1 MSNMTIHVVQA
12 GETVGSIAESYG
24 VDPARLAADNAVPPS
39 GALAVGQT
47 LVVRFPRQVHAVR
60 AGETLASIAEAYGTT
75 VRRLWQ
81 NNWPLGGGA
90 ALQPGQVLVISYFD
104 EPLGAAAFNGYAY
117 PYIDMSL
124 LNAELPYLTYLT
136 PFTYGITADGDLL
149 QLEDDALLSAARQR
163 GVRPVMHLSTMTET
177 GQFDTQRATLVL
189 TDSAVQDRL
198 VDQVQ
203 QTLRRRGYAG
213 LDVDFEFLPG
223 QLAAAYAAFL
233 ARLRRLLNSQGFFLW
248 AALAP
253 KTSARQ
259 AGLLYEGHDY
269 AAVGAAV
276 DGVLLMTYEWGYTY
290 GPPMAVA
297 PLGQVRAVLDY
308 ALTAVAPEKI
318 FMGIPLYGYDWPL
331 PFVSGE
337 TRAESLSPVQAVE
350 RALRHDIAIQYD
362 AAAQAPYYHYT
373 DRGGREH
380 AVWFEDARSIEA
392 KLRLADEYHLQ
403 GVGYWNLTRPFPQ
416 NWAVLASL
424 FDIETL
430 L

>member
-1 MSNMTIHVVQA
+1 MKDNENKKVDLLEELTDSNEEITNLI
-12 GETVGSIAESYG
+12 EKYDAESRYRTLKG
-24 VDPARLAADNAVPPS
+24 LPGKLISLWLAAMSLFHLATAGLVTMPLAIQRAVHLTFSITAVFILYPATRR
-39 GALAVGQT
+39 GAKDRTPWYDWLLAAAGQYRT
-47 LVVRFPRQVHAVR
+47 
-60 AGETLASIAEAYGTT
+60 
-75 VRRLWQ
+75 
-81 NNWPLGGGA
+81 A
-90 ALQPGQVLVISYFD
+90 AL
-104 EPLGAAAFNGYAY
+104 
-117 PYIDMSL
+117 
-124 LNAELPYLTYLT
+124 
-136 PFTYGITADGDLL
+136 
-149 QLEDDALLSAARQR
+149 
-163 GVRPVMHLSTMTET
+163 MHLSTLTEE
-177 GQFDTQRATLVL
+177 GRFDNARSTLIL
-189 TDSAVQDRL
+189 EDADAQDALVQSIL
-198 VDQVQ
+198 ETVQ
-203 QTLRRRGYAG
+203 ARHYFG
-213 LDVDFEFLPG
+213 LDVDFEYVLPE
-223 QLAAAYAAFL
+223 QREAYAAFIT
-233 ARLRRLLNSQGFFLW
+233 RLREALNPLGCPVVV
-248 AALAP
+248 ALAP
-253 KTSARQ
+253 KTSAAQR
-259 AGLLYEGHDY
+259 GLLYEAHDY
-269 AAVGAAV
+269 ALLSAAANAVF
-276 DGVLLMTYEWGYTY
+276 LMTYEWGYAY

-318 FMGIPLYGYDWPL
+318 FVGIPLYGYDWPL
-331 PFVSGE
+331 PFVSGK

>member
-1 MSNMTIHVVQA
+1 MTEQLQDYERRHLEQVRSLA
-12 GETVGSIAESYG
+12 PECTLFLKRSGKLPLPGPCDIALYG
-24 VDPARLAADNAVPPS
+24 S
-39 GALAVGQT
+39 GARHTVQGGT
-47 LVVRFPRQVHAVR
+47 GSGEVNSRFSVTVEEGLREAGFQILTADWLDRYDAVR
-60 AGETLASIAEAYGTT
+60 K
-75 VRRLWQ
+75 Q
-81 NNWPLGGGA
+81 
-90 ALQPGQVLVISYFD
+90 
-104 EPLGAAAFNGYAY
+104 
-117 PYIDMSL
+117 
-124 LNAELPYLTYLT
+124 
-136 PFTYGITADGDLL
+136 
-149 QLEDDALLSAARQR
+149 
-163 GVRPVMHLSTMTET
+163 
-177 GQFDTQRATLVL
+177 
-189 TDSAVQDRL
+189 
-198 VDQVQ
+198 
-203 QTLRRRGYAG
+203 
-213 LDVDFEFLPG
+213 
-223 QLAAAYAAFL
+223 AYAAFIT
-233 ARLRRLLNSQGFFLW
+233 RLREALNPLGCPVIV
-248 AALAP
+248 ALAP
-253 KTSARQ
+253 KTSAAQR
-259 AGLLYEGHDY
+259 GLLYEAHDY
-269 AAVGAAV
+269 ALLGAAANAV
-276 DGVLLMTYEWGYTY
+276 FLMTYEWGYAY

>member
-1 MSNMTIHVVQA
+1 MCA
-12 GETVGSIAESYG
+12 
-24 VDPARLAADNAVPPS
+24 
-39 GALAVGQT
+39 
-47 LVVRFPRQVHAVR
+47 
-60 AGETLASIAEAYGTT
+60 
-75 VRRLWQ
+75 
-81 NNWPLGGGA
+81 NNPH
-90 ALQPGQVLVISYFD
+90 S
-104 EPLGAAAFNGYAY
+104 
-117 PYIDMSL
+117 
-124 LNAELPYLTYLT
+124 
-136 PFTYGITADGDLL
+136 
-149 QLEDDALLSAARQR
+149 
-163 GVRPVMHLSTMTET
+163 
-177 GQFDTQRATLVL
+177 
-189 TDSAVQDRL
+189 
-198 VDQVQ
+198 
-203 QTLRRRGYAG
+203 
-213 LDVDFEFLPG
+213 
-223 QLAAAYAAFL
+223 
-233 ARLRRLLNSQGFFLW
+233 
-248 AALAP
+248 
-253 KTSARQ
+253 
-259 AGLLYEGHDY
+259 
-269 AAVGAAV
+269 
-276 DGVLLMTYEWGYTY
+276 YEWGYAY

-373 DRGGREH
+373 DHGGREH

>member
-1 MSNMTIHVVQA
+1 MQIYIVRPGDSLYSVARRFGTNESRLAEINQLSDPSRLAIGMSLVIPG
-12 GETVGSIAESYG
+12 GEEAARGSIE
-24 VDPARLAADNAVPPS
+24 VNAYDYPNVS
-39 GALAVGQT
+39 SEVLE
-47 LVVRFPRQVHAVR
+47 
-60 AGETLASIAEAYGTT
+60 ET
-75 VRRLWQ
+75 
-81 NNWPLGGGA
+81 N
-90 ALQPGQVLVISYFD
+90 
-104 EPLGAAAFNGYAY
+104 
-117 PYIDMSL
+117 
-124 LNAELPYLTYLT
+124 PYLTYLC
-136 PFTYGITADGDLL
+136 PFCYSARADGSLSGIDDERLISIARSWQTAPLMVVTNLSESCGFSSDIAHSLLTDEAAQSALLENITAVLREKNYYGLNINFEYIYPFDRDSYS
-149 QLEDDALLSAARQR
+149 QFVARAAERMHAL
-163 GVRPVMHLSTMTET
+163 GYPVST
-177 GQFDTQRATLVL
+177 
-189 TDSAVQDRL
+189 
-198 VDQVQ
+198 
-203 QTLRRRGYAG
+203 
-213 LDVDFEFLPG
+213 
-223 QLAAAYAAFL
+223 
-233 ARLRRLLNSQGFFLW
+233 
-248 AALAP
+248 ALAP
-253 KTSARQ
+253 KESAEQ
-259 AGLLYEGHDY
+259 GGLLYTAHDY
-269 AAVGAAV
+269 AAHGRYADRVV
-276 DGVLLMTYEWGYTY
+276 LMTYEWGYTY

>member
-1 MSNMTIHVVQA
+1 MYKRQS
-12 GETVGSIAESYG
+12 GESVYSIALRYG
-24 VDPARLAADNAVPPS
+24 LSVRTLYQNNPALGGRS
-39 GALAVGQT
+39 ALYPGQT
-47 LVVRFPRQVHAVR
+47 LVIAYNDTPTR
-60 AGETLASIAEAYGTT
+60 TLAVNAYSYPFI
-75 VRRLWQ
+75 R
-81 NNWPLGGGA
+81 GGLLDA
-90 ALQPGQVLVISYFD
+90 A
-104 EPLGAAAFNGYAY
+104 
-117 PYIDMSL
+117 
-124 LNAELPYLTYLT
+124 LPYLTYLT
-136 PFTYGITADGDLL
+136 PFTYGINADGTLL
-149 QLEDDALLSAARQR
+149 PLADEWLLAAAGQYRTAAL
-163 GVRPVMHLSTMTET
+163 MHLSTLTEE
-177 GQFDTQRATLVL
+177 GHFDNARSTLIL
-189 TDSAVQDRL
+189 EGADAQDALVQSIL
-198 VDQVQ
+198 ETVQ
-203 QTLRRRGYAG
+203 ARHYFG
-213 LDVDFEFLPG
+213 LDVDFEYVLPE
-223 QLAAAYAAFL
+223 QREAYAAFIT
-233 ARLRRLLNSQGFFLW
+233 RLREALNPLGCPVVV
-248 AALAP
+248 ALAP
-253 KTSARQ
+253 KTSAAQR
-259 AGLLYEGHDY
+259 GLLYEAHDY
-269 AAVGAAV
+269 ALLGAAANAV
-276 DGVLLMTYEWGYTY
+276 FLMTYEWGYAY

-373 DRGGREH
+373 DHGGREH

>member
-1 MSNMTIHVVQA
+1 
-12 GETVGSIAESYG
+12 
-24 VDPARLAADNAVPPS
+24 
-39 GALAVGQT
+39 
-47 LVVRFPRQVHAVR
+47 
-60 AGETLASIAEAYGTT
+60 
-75 VRRLWQ
+75 
-81 NNWPLGGGA
+81 
-90 ALQPGQVLVISYFD
+90 
-104 EPLGAAAFNGYAY
+104 
-117 PYIDMSL
+117 
-124 LNAELPYLTYLT
+124 
-136 PFTYGITADGDLL
+136 
-149 QLEDDALLSAARQR
+149 
-163 GVRPVMHLSTMTET
+163 MHLSTLTEE
-177 GQFDTQRATLVL
+177 GRFDNARSTLIL
-189 TDSAVQDRL
+189 EDADAQDALVQSIL
-198 VDQVQ
+198 ETVQ
-203 QTLRRRGYAG
+203 ARHYFG
-213 LDVDFEFLPG
+213 LDVDFEYVLPE
-223 QLAAAYAAFL
+223 QREAYAAFIT
-233 ARLRRLLNSQGFFLW
+233 RLREALNPLGCPVVV
-248 AALAP
+248 ALAP
-253 KTSARQ
+253 KTSAAQR
-259 AGLLYEGHDY
+259 GLLYEAHDY
-269 AAVGAAV
+269 ALLGAAANAV
-276 DGVLLMTYEWGYTY
+276 FLMTYEWGYTY

-403 GVGYWNLTRPFPQ
+403 GVGYWNLARPFPQ

>member
-1 MSNMTIHVVQA
+1 MEGLREYLLRLLWAALVCGIVNRTAKGSVCAPVIRLLCGVFLTVVLVQPLCGLSFEEPLRWTEDLNALGAEIVAQGSQEAQAQKEAIIKTRLEAYIVEKAAQA
-12 GETVGSIAESYG
+12 GASVTADITLGGDGLPRAVTVT
-24 VDPARLAADNAVPPS
+24 
-39 GALAVGQT
+39 GALSPAAKG
-47 LVVRFPRQVHAVR
+47 
-60 AGETLASIAEAYGTT
+60 
-75 VRRLWQ
+75 RLKRMLTQ
-81 NNWPLGGGA
+81 ELGIPL
-90 ALQPGQVLVISYFD
+90 I
-104 EPLGAAAFNGYAY
+104 
-117 PYIDMSL
+117 I
-124 LNAELPYLTYLT
+124 
-136 PFTYGITADGDLL
+136 
-149 QLEDDALLSAARQR
+149 
-163 GVRPVMHLSTMTET
+163 
-177 GQFDTQRATLVL
+177 
-189 TDSAVQDRL
+189 
-198 VDQVQ
+198 
-203 QTLRRRGYAG
+203 
-213 LDVDFEFLPG
+213 
-223 QLAAAYAAFL
+223 
-233 ARLRRLLNSQGFFLW
+233 
-248 AALAP
+248 ALAP
-253 KTSARQ
+253 KTYADQ
-259 AGLLYEGHDY
+259 PGILYEGHNYRALGEQAD
-269 AAVGAAV
+269 A
-276 DGVLLMTYEWGYTY
+276 VLLMTYEWGYAY

>member
-1 MSNMTIHVVQA
+1 MHIHVVKR
-12 GETVGSIAESYG
+12 GDTLSSIAAMH
-24 VDPARLAADNAVPPS
+24 DALPAFVAADN
-39 GALAVGQT
+39 GLALSTPLVIGQA
-47 LVVRFPRQVHAVR
+47 LVVRTPKTLHTVR
-60 AGETLASIAEAYGTT
+60 VGETLSSIARDYDLSVRTLLRRNFFLHGRELLREGDVLAIDYADEA
-75 VRRLWQ
+75 
-81 NNWPLGGGA
+81 PLGT
-90 ALQPGQVLVISYFD
+90 
-104 EPLGAAAFNGYAY
+104 LGVNAYAY
-117 PYIDMSL
+117 PYIGGEL
-124 LNAELPYLTYLT
+124 LDSVLPYLTYLT
-136 PFTYGITADGDLL
+136 PFTYGITPAGVLVPL
-149 QLEDDALLSAARQR
+149 DDARLLERAARY
-163 GVRPVMHLSTMTET
+163 GAKSLMHLSTLTPE
-177 GQFDTQRATLVL
+177 GNFSSENAAALLQNDRAQ
-189 TDSAVQDRL
+189 SAL
-198 VDQVQ
+198 LAEIL
-203 QTLRRRGYAG
+203 QTMAKKGYYG
-213 LDVDFEFLPG
+213 LDVDFEYVPPELRED
-223 QLAAAYAAFL
+223 YAAFVC
-233 ARLRRLLNSQGFFLW
+233 RLREALNAEGKPVV

-253 KTSARQ
+253 KTSAQQR
-259 AGLLYEGHDY
+259 GLLYEAHDY
-269 AAVGAAV
+269 ALLGAAANAV
-276 DGVLLMTYEWGYTY
+276 FLMTYEWGYAY

-308 ALTAVAPEKI
+308 AMTAVSPEKI

-331 PFVSGE
+331 PFVSGK